1 MVLRLRITFAFVATA
16 LMAVVV
22 SFVLGAMV
30 AAPLLAAL
38 LAMTV
43 SGGIAAVFGYVF
55 GGATA
60 QALADLNN
68 VILRFIKW
76 DMDGVVPHAARA
88 DEIGDIAK
96 ALKAFQ
102 ADAIKWSESH
112 KSEQDSQARLAAAHR
127 RADSSVPRLDR
138 RHSRRLR
145 RQRAIHG
152 RDGALALEAGQRH
165 Q

>member
-1 MVLRLRITFAFVATA
+1 VRGSRPGLDQIRERYQTVLRLRITLAFVATA

-38 LAMTV
+38 PMIV

-68 VILRFIKW
+68 VILRFTNGTW
-76 DMDGVVPHAARA
+76 TAWCRTPPAPTRSAT
-88 DEIGDIAK
+88 
-96 ALKAFQ
+96 LP
-102 ADAIKWSESH
+102 
-112 KSEQDSQARLAAAHR
+112 R
-127 RADSSVPRLDR
+127 R
-138 RHSRRLR
+138 
-145 RQRAIHG
+145 
-152 RDGALALEAGQRH
+152 
-165 Q
+165 